1 VPAYDFRCLDCQH
14 RMVLTFSYAEY
25 ATAEKRCTR
34 CGSTNLRRVIT
45 KVAIA
50 KSEAARFADLED
62 ESTLDELA
70 DADPATLGRF
80 MRRMAD
86 ETGEDLGEEFNTIV
100 ERLERGEDPES
111 IEADFAAPEDALEDE
126 DGDAEPEAAAETPD
140 PAAEPAESS
149 LSATSALGDE

>member
-1 VPAYDFRCLDCQH
+1 MPAYDFRCLDCQH
-14 RMVLTFSYAEY
+14 RMVLRFSYAEY

-34 CGSTNLRRVIT
+34 CGSLNLRRVIT

-50 KSEAARFADLED
+50 KSESSRFADLD
-62 ESTLDELA
+62 DDSVLDDLA

-111 IEADFAAPEDALEDE
+111 IEADLAVPEDALDDE
-126 DGDAEPEAAAETPD
+126 GDMGADSGAEAASET
-140 PAAEPAESS
+140 AESS
-149 LSATSALGDE
+149 TSAADALGDE

>member
-14 RMVLTFSYAEY
+14 RVVLRFSYAEY

-34 CGSTNLRRVIT
+34 CGSTNLRRIIT

-50 KSEAARFADLED
+50 KSETTRFADLED

-80 MRRMAD
+80 MRRMAE

-111 IEADFAAPEDALEDE
+111 IEADFAVPEDTLEDE
-126 DGDAEPEAAAETPD
+126 DNDAEAAAAAETPNETT
-140 PAAEPAESS
+140 EPA
-149 LSATSALGDE
+149 

>member
-1 VPAYDFRCLDCQH
+1 
-14 RMVLTFSYAEY
+14 
-25 ATAEKRCTR
+25 
-34 CGSTNLRRVIT
+34 
-45 KVAIA
+45 
-50 KSEAARFADLED
+50 
-62 ESTLDELA
+62 LA

-111 IEADFAAPEDALEDE
+111 IEADFAVPEDALEDE
-126 DGDAEPEAAAETPD
+126 DGDAESAAAAESSDEAP
-140 PAAEPAESS
+140 EPAESS

>member
-1 VPAYDFRCLDCQH
+1 
-14 RMVLTFSYAEY
+14 VLRFSYAEY

-34 CGSTNLRRVIT
+34 CGSTNLRRIIT

-50 KSEAARFADLED
+50 KSETTRFADLED

-80 MRRMAD
+80 MRRMAE

-111 IEADFAAPEDALEDE
+111 IEADFAVPEDTLEDE
-126 DGDAEPEAAAETPD
+126 DNDAEAAAAAETPNETT
-140 PAAEPAESS
+140 EPA
-149 LSATSALGDE
+149 

>member
-1 VPAYDFRCLDCQH
+1 MPAYDFRCLDCQH

-34 CGSTNLRRVIT
+34 CGSANLRRVIT

-50 KSEAARFADLED
+50 KSESTRFADLED

-111 IEADFAAPEDALEDE
+111 IEADFAVPEDALDDE
-126 DGDAEPEAAAETPD
+126 DG
-140 PAAEPAESS
+140 AAEPAATGETSEASSESAES
-149 LSATSALGDE
+149 ALSTASALGDE